1 MSVALNL
8 KSLID
13 KDMGDL
19 LAKYALSAIKVS
31 EEDVLLKASNF
42 SIRVFADRDGV
53 SMVYF
58 DTAHRPIKGYN
69 IFLFL
74 MNKRRE
80 SLTFSSAKPEKSTY
94 SKFIEDELVSLI
106 RHLKSAGQDILEGSK
121 DWITAY
127 TWPSVSAPESLVKLM
142 I

>member
-1 MSVALNL
+1 
-8 KSLID
+8 
-13 KDMGDL
+13 
-19 LAKYALSAIKVS
+19 
-31 EEDVLLKASNF
+31 
-42 SIRVFADRDGV
+42 
-53 SMVYF
+53 
-58 DTAHRPIKGYN
+58 
-69 IFLFL
+69 

>member
-1 MSVALNL
+1 MSMALNL
-8 KSLID
+8 KSLVN

-19 LAKYALSAIKVS
+19 IAKYALSIIEVRK
-31 EEDVLLKASNF
+31 EEVLLKASNF
-42 SIRVFADRDGV
+42 SIRVLADRDGV

-58 DTAHRPIKGYN
+58 DTTHRPVKGYN

-74 MNKRRE
+74 MNKRRG
-80 SLTFSSAKPEKSTY
+80 SLTFSSTKSEQSTY
-94 SKFIEDELVSLI
+94 PKFVEDELISLV

-121 DWITAY
+121 NWIANY
-127 TWPSVSAPESLVKLM
+127 SWPPVSAPESLMDLM